1 MARLPQPGGDTGTWG
16 DILNE
21 YLQTVHNSD
30 GTLKDNI
37 VTAAKLAPGAVDG
50 SSVSNG
56 SLTPA
61 KLNADTPA
69 SGEVLSY
76 NGSGFEWITVA
87 AATGSGEANTASNVG
102 TGGVGIYKQKVA
114 ENLELKSLR
123 AASNKVS
130 VVNNTSNDTVDIDVN
145 TANLGVTKADVGL
158 GNVDNTSDLNKPL
171 STATTSALAGKE
183 GSIVAG
189 TTAQYWRGDKSWQTL
204 DKTAVGLANVEN
216 TSDANKPVST
226 ATQTA
231 LNAKVNTSA
240 VGAAN
245 GVASLDATGKVPSA
259 QLPTAAAPADATTTS
274 KGIVQL
280 TGDLG
285 GTATA
290 PTVPGL
296 ANKANTTHSHAAADI
311 TSGTVAVARLGTGT
325 ADSTKFLRGD
335 GSWATPT
342 GSSTGVSSFRSVSA
356 GTTAVEGEMLNVNA
370 SGGLVSIAMPD
381 PSGIG
386 KQILIKKTDATNNAV
401 MMQHAGHNIDTSTAV
416 ILNNQGQ
423 SITFVSDG
431 TMWWGY

>member
-37 VTAAKLAPGAVDG
+37 VTSAKLAPGAVDG

-69 SGEVLSY
+69 NGEVLSY
-76 NGSGFEWITVA
+76 NGNGFEWITVA
-87 AATGSGEANTASNVG
+87 AATGSGEANTASNIG

-183 GSIVAG
+183 ASIVAG

-296 ANKANTTHSHAAADI
+296 ANKANTTHSHAAGDI

-370 SGGLVSIAMPD
+370 SGGLISIAMPD